1 MKEMFHLR
9 ATNTQ
14 NNIKST
20 LKKIV
25 NENILTHNF
34 FFNRL

>member
-1 MKEMFHLR
+1 MYMKEMFQLR

-25 NENILTHNF
+25 NVITFLT
-34 FFNRL
+34 